1 MCFTDRENVYIPKA
15 IQDLTDDTFVCQQ
28 TSNVLMQNLKALF
41 RDKFAKFRDVISMNI
56 FLLILVSSIL
66 DVIVVRKTRIT
77 LAPAIIGAEAFQVKL
92 QMTLRA
98 RHPALV
104 FLQTFQAQATSVAR
118 TRASFDIA

>member
-66 DVIVVRKTRIT
+66 DVIVVRKTRIA

-104 FLQTFQAQATSVAR
+104 FLQTF
-118 TRASFDIA
+118 